1 MMENLNFKEWMEYP
15 NDSKE
20 NTETEVLNLYFHSN
34 LKIQEISSKTNV
46 SIGEI
51 YRILH
56 KSGKPNR
63 KNTNHDNVL
72 LFHTSKVPIKKIA
85 EFTGYSPRNVRYILA
100 RKNKE

>member
-1 MMENLNFKEWMEYP
+1 MMENLNFKEWMDYP
-15 NDSKE
+15 INPKE
-20 NTETEVLNLYFHSN
+20 TVETEVSNLYFHSN

-46 SIGEI
+46 SVGEI

-56 KSGKPNR
+56 KTSKPNR

-72 LFHTSKVPIKKIA
+72 LFHKSNVPIKKIA
-85 EFTGYSPRNVRYILA
+85 EFTGYTPRNVRHILA

>member
-15 NDSKE
+15 ISSKE
-20 NTETEVLNLYFHSN
+20 SKETEILNLYFHSN
-34 LKIQEISSKTNV
+34 LKIQEISNKTDV
-46 SIGEI
+46 SVGEI

-56 KSGKPNR
+56 KTGKPNR

-72 LFHTSKVPIKKIA
+72 LYHKSNVPIKKIA
-85 EFTGYSPRNVRYILA
+85 EFTGYTARNVRHILA